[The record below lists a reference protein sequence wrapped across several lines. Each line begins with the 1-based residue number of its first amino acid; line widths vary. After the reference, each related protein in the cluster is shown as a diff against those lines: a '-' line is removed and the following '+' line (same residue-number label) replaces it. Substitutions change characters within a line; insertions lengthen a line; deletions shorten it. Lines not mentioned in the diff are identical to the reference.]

1 MRDSSKACKLVPP
14 PTSEQQG
21 RTIVKTWHAVVYIMN
36 CGLQLCYNDRV
47 YNLSFIIRTISATT
61 KTLTVC

>member
-1 MRDSSKACKLVPP
+1 MRDSSKACKLVL

-36 CGLQLCYNDRV
+36 CGLQLCYDDRV